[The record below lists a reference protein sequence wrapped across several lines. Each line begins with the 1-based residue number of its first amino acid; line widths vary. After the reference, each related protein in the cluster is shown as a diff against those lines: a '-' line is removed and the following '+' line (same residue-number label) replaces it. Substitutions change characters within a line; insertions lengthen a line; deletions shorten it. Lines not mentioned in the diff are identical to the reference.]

1 MPSRSGTEVG
11 GARLKEKFL
20 VRINSG
26 GKICFLSY
34 NIKKKKKTDVC
45 NKRSIYRKNIDIDS

>member
-34 NIKKKKKTDVC
+34 NIKKKKKQMYVIKD
-45 NKRSIYRKNIDIDS
+45 

>member
-26 GKICFLSY
+26 GKIFFLSY
-34 NIKKKKKTDVC
+34 NIKKQMYVIKDQYIE
-45 NKRSIYRKNIDIDS
+45 RILI